1 MAYDRFLIAP
11 INTGL
16 ETDVKPWLI
25 PDDAFSQ
32 LENAYVYR
40 GRVRK
45 RFGSVDTGD
54 GAARFDMFYRSR
66 VSLDLAITGGV
77 GVGITDGAGNAVGV
91 VPGGVFKVGQAFSVG
106 SYVYTVYQLGVPA
119 NMLTTKGDD
128 VATYNTTTGAY
139 TFTNAVPNEH
149 IHFFPSESVMGLTL
163 YEQNAIIDHDAWAF
177 DTQFA
182 YKYILGQAWVSL
194 DNVRHW
200 HGNNSQFFW
209 TTNWTGSS
217 TDKIYLFVS
226 NYNATINGAPA
237 ATDDPIFSYDGTTW
251 AAFRPKFKVTGAGN
265 LVQTARIVLPFKD
278 RLILLNTIES
288 NEANNFNSHF
298 AQRCRFSHNGV
309 PFPAAPLALA
319 GGVGVGITDGAG
331 NAAGVVPGATGRV
344 GQMFSIGTEVCT
356 VVSSAAGAQPMTTT
370 GSSATHTF
378 NIGTG
383 AYNFVGAAPGTQI
396 YFFESGGG
404 AWLEHSQP
412 GWDGAGWIDAT
423 TDEEIIGAEFIKDR
437 LIVYFE
443 RSTWE
448 LAYTGNQIQPF
459 VWQKLNTELGAI
471 STFSLI
477 PFDKMVLG
485 VGLNGIHAC
494 NGSNVERI
502 DQKIPLKIYDL
513 RQANEGVKRVH
524 GIRDYVNECVYWTFP
539 DTSASDNA
547 NTFPNK
553 VMLYNYSNDTWAFHD
568 DCFTCFGYFEQST
581 DLVWQDLGMEWE
593 DADFTWTSGIVQASE
608 RTVIAGDQEGA
619 IVQLDADSST
629 NTAEMQLTNITYA
642 APLSTLTIIEHTL
655 QTGDWIL
662 IEQARTN
669 IAGIVSLSVINNHVA
684 QVTLVDANTVTTTDL
699 PASVGTYAGQ
709 GRVRR
714 VSRLNI
720 LSKQLNPYNKQG
732 KNVFLA
738 KIDFGVE
745 KTESGELTV
754 DYSPSSS
761 NLSMIDDATVNNC
774 NLGNNVLETSPYLTV
789 PLEAFQDQLWHA
801 VYFQTEGTGIQL
813 NITLSDDQMRDKDI
827 AESDF
832 QLEGMVLYTQPVG
845 RLQ

>member
-11 INTGL
+11 LTTGL
-16 ETDVKPWLI
+16 ETDVKPWLL

-66 VSLDLAITGGV
+66 VSLDLAITLPPGQ
-77 GVGITDGAGNAVGV
+77 GITDAGGNAAGT
-91 VPGGVFKVGQAFSVG
+91 VPGGIFKVGQAFTVG
-106 SYVYTVYQLGVPA
+106 DHVYTVNQLGLPA
-119 NMLTTKGDD
+119 PMLSTS
-128 VATYNTTTGAY
+128 ATATATFNTTTGAF
-139 TFTNAVPNEH
+139 TFTNAMPLEH

-163 YEQNAIIDHDAWAF
+163 YEQNAIIDHDAYAF

-182 YKYILGQAWVSL
+182 YKYILGQAWVGT

-209 TTNWTGSS
+209 STNWTGAS
-217 TDKIYLFVS
+217 TDEIRLFVS

-237 ATDDPIFSYDGTTW
+237 ATDDPIFEYNGTTW
-251 AAFRPKFKVTGAGN
+251 TAFRPKFKVAGAGN
-265 LVQTARIVLPFKD
+265 LVQTARIILPFKD

-288 NEANNFNSHF
+288 NEANSYNSHY
-298 AQRCRFSHNGV
+298 AQRCRYSHNGV
-309 PFPAAPLALA
+309 PFPAAPTNLGPTVAGVLA
-319 GGVGVGITDGAG
+319 GNVGAPSYGLPWRTGVF
-331 NAAGVVPGATGRV
+331 
-344 GQMFSIGTEVCT
+344 FSIGNYVYT
-356 VVSSAAGAQPMTTT
+356 VVNPTPGVQTMTTT
-370 GSSATHTF
+370 GPTGGGIVYTF
-378 NIGTG
+378 DVATG
-383 AYNFVGAAPGTQI
+383 AFNFTGAPAGNV
-396 YFFESGGG
+396 YFYPTG
-404 AWLEHSQP
+404 AGPWLEHNEP

-448 LAYTGNQIQPF
+448 LAYTGNQVQPF

-471 STFSLI
+471 STFSLV
-477 PFDKMVLG
+477 PFDKMVMG
-485 VGLNGIHAC
+485 IGLNGVHAC

-502 DQKIPLKIYDL
+502 DNKIPLKIYDL
-513 RQANEGVKRVH
+513 RQANDGVKRVH
-524 GIRDYVNECVYWTFP
+524 GIRDYVAECVYWTWP
-539 DTSASDNA
+539 DTDAVENA
-547 NTFPNK
+547 RTFPNK
-553 VMLYNYSNDTWAFHD
+553 VMVYNYANDTWAFND

-581 DLVWQDLGMEWE
+581 DLVWQDVGDEWE
-593 DADFTWTSGIVQASE
+593 DIDFTWVSGITQASE
-608 RTVIAGDQEGA
+608 RTIIAGDQQGA
-619 IVQLDADSST
+619 IVQLDIDRAT

-642 APLSTLTIIEHTL
+642 DPLSTLTIIDHTL
-655 QTGDWIL
+655 QTGEWIL
-662 IEQARTN
+662 IEQATTN
-669 IAGIVSLSVINNHVA
+669 IGGVISASVINNYVA
-684 QVTLVDANTVTTTDL
+684 QVTVVDTNTVTTTDL
-699 PASVGTYAGQ
+699 PAFVGTYAGQ

-714 VSRLNI
+714 VSRI
-720 LSKQLNPYNKQG
+720 EISSKQLNPYNKQG

-738 KIDFGVE
+738 KVDFCVE
-745 KTESGELTV
+745 KTESGEVTV
-754 DYSPSSS
+754 DYAPSSA
-761 NLSMIDDATVNNC
+761 NISMVDDAETNGC
-774 NLGNNVLETSPYLTV
+774 NLGNNILETSPYLTV
-789 PLEAFQDQLWHA
+789 PLEAYQDQLWHA

-813 NITLSDDQMRDKDI
+813 YFTLSDDQMRDKDI